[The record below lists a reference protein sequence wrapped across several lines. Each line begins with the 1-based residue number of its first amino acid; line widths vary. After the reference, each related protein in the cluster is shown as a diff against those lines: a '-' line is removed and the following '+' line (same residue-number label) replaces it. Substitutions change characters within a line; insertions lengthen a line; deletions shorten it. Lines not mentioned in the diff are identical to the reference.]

1 MKIVKEMTAKDKT
14 FETTQSETQREKR
27 LKKATEFP
35 RTVRFLQKA

>member
-27 LKKATEFP
+27 LKTK
-35 RTVRFLQKA
+35 RTVGLLVA